1 MPISLSGSLNL
12 SGSLTT
18 TGTITATTL
27 VVQTITS
34 SISSITGSTNF
45 GSLVTD
51 THKFTGSL
59 NVTGAF
65 YVTTG
70 SVGIGT
76 VSPSQLLEVVGG
88 EIKAG
93 RVDSSNE
100 GGQLSFGRST
110 DNATAWYIDAY
121 GNTASPQLRFVN
133 VSNAVVAMTITG
145 SNVGIGTSS
154 PSALL
159 HLVQSTSNLN
169 IYLQNT
175 LGSGRTWAVNSD
187 TNGKFNIHDT
197 TANRLTITSEGN
209 VGIGTNSPT
218 NFGATNTGLSINGA
232 GGNAGLLDLQYNGT
246 SGMVVYSDI
255 SGTTN
260 YESRNLYMRF
270 GTNNTER
277 MRITSGGF
285 LKVSN
290 SGAYYS
296 STDNYFEFKSNV
308 SDNTMIMWNS
318 SALPAGL
325 FINYTASPNNT
336 SNHFL
341 RCFDGNVGTERASI
355 RSNGGLANYSG
366 NNVNLAS
373 DRRLKKD
380 IIPLSSEWNN
390 LKQIEVVNFKYKD
403 SNEET
408 TLYGAIAQQV
418 QEVYPNLVIVTREAT
433 ETEPEYYGLRE
444 QPFQW
449 LTTKVLQEAMAKI
462 ETLEARVQYLE
473 NK

>member
-76 VSPSQLLEVVGG
+76 ISPSQLFEVVGG

-100 GGQLSFGRST
+100 GGQVSFGRST

-121 GNTASPQLRFVN
+121 GNVASPQLRFVN
-133 VSNAVVAMTITG
+133 VTNAVVAMTITG

-159 HLVQSTSNLN
+159 HLNASNIANRGQLTIQSTDYSQITFYKGVTTSTDMVAQIYAASTGNYELN
-169 IYLQNT
+169 IN
-175 LGSGRTWAVNSD
+175 
-187 TNGKFNIHDT
+187 
-197 TANRLTITSEGN
+197 ANQS
-209 VGIGTNSPT
+209 
-218 NFGATNTGLSINGA
+218 TGYIVFGA
-232 GGNAGLLDLQYNGT
+232 GGG
-246 SGMVVYSDI
+246 
-255 SGTTN
+255 
-260 YESRNLYMRF
+260 
-270 GTNNTER
+270 TER
-277 MRITSGGF
+277 MRITSVGDVYMGSSTTNKTSRLVVYGETTDSSQF
-285 LKVSN
+285 AIRAFSVGSDVLLGIRNDGLLVTGTLSLSPYNYSVTGRAMYVN
-290 SGAYYS
+290 SGGVVGYNS
-296 STDNYFEFKSNV
+296 STRESKNNINSLQDISWIHNLNPVTFNKRKKDNE
-308 SDNTMIMWNS
+308 
-318 SALPAGL
+318 G
-325 FINYTASPNNT
+325 NYT
-336 SNHFL
+336 
-341 RCFDGNVGTERASI
+341 D
-355 RSNGGLANYSG
+355 
-366 NNVNLAS
+366 
-373 DRRLKKD
+373 
-380 IIPLSSEWNN
+380 
-390 LKQIEVVNFKYKD
+390 
-403 SNEET
+403 
-408 TLYGAIAQQV
+408 
-418 QEVYPNLVIVTREAT
+418 EVYDELD
-433 ETEPEYYGLRE
+433 YGLIADE
-444 QPFQW
+444 VEKVNTDFVFYDTDKDGIKKLAGVGYEKLVPVLVKAIQE
-449 LTTKVLQEAMAKI
+449 LT
-462 ETLEARVQYLE
+462 ARVQYLE